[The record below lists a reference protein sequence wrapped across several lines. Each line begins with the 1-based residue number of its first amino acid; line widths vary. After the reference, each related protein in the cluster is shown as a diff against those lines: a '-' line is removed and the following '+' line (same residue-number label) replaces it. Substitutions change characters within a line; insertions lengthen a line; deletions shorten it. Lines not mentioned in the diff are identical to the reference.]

1 MLERWLPLLLVF
13 IAQHAAADP
22 SLDQRMKRLTGELRC
37 VVCQNQTLED
47 SNAPLALDLKKQIEE
62 QLTRGASDEQ
72 VIDYLVQRYG
82 DFVLYRPPVRPAT
95 WLLWFG
101 PFAMLAGG
109 LAFLFVKL
117 RQRVASIEDGEA
129 QA

>member
-13 IAQHAAADP
+13 IVQHAAADP